1 MFVSK
6 SRPVLARIARA
17 AAATNRV
24 TLPSRGFVSATNVMF
39 EKLTI
44 SVPTMGDSITEGTI
58 VEWLAQV
65 GQKVEEDDVV
75 ALIETDKV
83 TVDIKATQA
92 GVITQ
97 QFGAIDDEVEV
108 GAELYEIDTEAEATV
123 EASSA
128 AAESTPTPEPVA
140 AAAPEPTPVEAPA
153 TTSSSTTSSP
163 PERVPSIKFLGKE
176 GWQRALTVEPDYVI
190 PATYGRLDF
199 SEDEI
204 EALLSGGANLAPEVE
219 AYSTGA
225 TFSA

>member
-1 MFVSK
+1 MIFPTIISCDLC
-6 SRPVLARIARA
+6 S
-17 AAATNRV
+17 
-24 TLPSRGFVSATNVMF
+24 
-39 EKLTI
+39 LTI
-44 SVPTMGDSITEGTI
+44 FLVSLSFPFFS
-58 VEWLAQV
+58 
-65 GQKVEEDDVV
+65 
-75 ALIETDKV
+75 
-83 TVDIKATQA
+83 
-92 GVITQ
+92 
-97 QFGAIDDEVEV
+97 DDEVEV

-140 AAAPEPTPVEAPA
+140 SAAPEPTPVEAPA